1 MVRNTHSQFT
11 PLARQHFETP
21 PHERKA
27 PCVFADN
34 TGVTL
39 IAGFASKAPQSA
51 AFELQPPVKLLRAE
65 ETQGSVRVPFH
76 LPFSL

>member
-11 PLARQHFETP
+11 PLAKQHFETP
-21 PHERKA
+21 RHQRKA

-34 TGVTL
+34 TGVML
-39 IAGFASKAPQSA
+39 IAGFSSKAPQIA
-51 AFELQPPVKLLRAE
+51 AFELQPSVELLRAE
-65 ETQGSVRVPFH
+65 DTQGSVHVPFH